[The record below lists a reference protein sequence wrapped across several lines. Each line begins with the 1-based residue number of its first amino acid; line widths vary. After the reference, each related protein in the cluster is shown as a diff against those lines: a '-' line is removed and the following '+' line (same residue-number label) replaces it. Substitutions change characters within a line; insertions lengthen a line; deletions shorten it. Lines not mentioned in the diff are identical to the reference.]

1 MKSKTKTSANEQ
13 QEFRSSN
20 KQELEAIC
28 AWINTNINSPIGW
41 DDLSGH
47 SKRSHKDLIELF
59 RQINTTPMAYI
70 RYVKETL
77 KLKEDIQTKTSK
89 VVKGIEQTTVNDAP
103 LKRSELIT
111 QNRIAAQNNP
121 SRTKLPAVEKKT
133 PTLQESIEPVVNAE
147 RTYQSRKNE
156 IIHKIQSIDNKVQ
169 VNIDGDMDMYES
181 VNHIIVLRKG
191 DEIRTVGL
199 NKDEFLN
206 VGDQFNITA
215 WLRIITALNEIR
227 EIREIR

>member
-1 MKSKTKTSANEQ
+1 
-13 QEFRSSN
+13 
-20 KQELEAIC
+20 
-28 AWINTNINSPIGW
+28 
-41 DDLSGH
+41 
-47 SKRSHKDLIELF
+47 
-59 RQINTTPMAYI
+59 MAYI

>member
-1 MKSKTKTSANEQ
+1 
-13 QEFRSSN
+13 
-20 KQELEAIC
+20 
-28 AWINTNINSPIGW
+28 
-41 DDLSGH
+41 
-47 SKRSHKDLIELF
+47 
-59 RQINTTPMAYI
+59 
-70 RYVKETL
+70 
-77 KLKEDIQTKTSK
+77 
-89 VVKGIEQTTVNDAP
+89 
-103 LKRSELIT
+103 
-111 QNRIAAQNNP
+111 
-121 SRTKLPAVEKKT
+121 LPAVEKKT